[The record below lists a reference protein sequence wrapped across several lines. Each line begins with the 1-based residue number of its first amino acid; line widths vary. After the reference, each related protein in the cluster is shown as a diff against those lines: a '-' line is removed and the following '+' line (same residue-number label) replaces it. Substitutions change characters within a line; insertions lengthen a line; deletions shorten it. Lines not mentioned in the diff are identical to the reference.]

1 MAVATSKKKQKEK
14 ASSEEKPL
22 KFMGFNIHIQ
32 NEIIRSKSI
41 DCVTFYVYCKLIQ
54 RYYVEKSRNPE
65 KSSNTVEFN
74 HKKLM
79 QFCDIGDNRRFKKCL
94 DLLYEKKLIN
104 TQIKVFPKQ
113 GTIQIELNTYFDKK
127 KREKENKKV
136 HQYYFAR
143 LPVEILD
150 SRILKIIGHTG
161 IRLLFYYESYTRN
174 NVLEAFAFTSLDTIS
189 KETGLSRNT
198 IIKYNEILRKSKL
211 LRIDKHKLEGTGAY
225 VTNEF
230 GDERAEFTKYNNHYR
245 VDIYGIETIMKKQMD
260 ALI

>member
-1 MAVATSKKKQKEK
+1 MTTSKKKQTEK
-14 ASSEEKPL
+14 KKAKSEEKPF

-54 RYYVEKSRNPE
+54 RYYVEKNRNLDNP
-65 KSSNTVEFN
+65 SSVVEFN
-74 HKKLM
+74 HKKFM
-79 QFCDIGDNRRFKKCL
+79 QYCDIGDNRRLKKCF
-94 DLLYEKKLIN
+94 DLLYAKKLIN
-104 TQIKVFPKQ
+104 TEIKAFPKQ

-127 KREKENKKV
+127 KREKENKKI

-143 LPVEILD
+143 LPVELFD
-150 SRILKIIGHTG
+150 LRILKLIGHTG

-174 NVLEAFAFTSLDTIS
+174 NVLEAFAFTSLDTIT

-198 IIKYNEILRKSKL
+198 VIKYNEVLRKNKL

-225 VTNEF
+225 VVNEF
-230 GDERAEFTKYNNHYR
+230 GEEHAEFTKYNNHYR
-245 VDIYGIETIMKKQMD
+245 VDIWGIEYLMKKQMD
-260 ALI
+260 ALM